1 MTLLEARDE
10 ATRRFLGH
18 GDVLGVGIKGPNG
31 PLVMLMQRRS
41 EQEQAKIMTWANA
54 RRIAVEFVVTGRI
67 VSANL

>member
-1 MTLLEARDE
+1 
-10 ATRRFLGH
+10 
-18 GDVLGVGIKGPNG
+18 VGIKGPNG